1 MSPDNEPQPLTAP
14 VLTHARMVPNAD
26 HPDGFIRLAK
36 KDENGTDITS
46 TGWVRGVDLQT
57 GWTVDIQKNN
67 KKKTWQGTIT
77 RGPDRNQAG
86 QQYWTFAVQNKDDL
100 PDATEEETLTVTVTD
115 TSRQTS
121 LPIVSD
127 PQPDVVP

>member
-1 MSPDNEPQPLTAP
+1 MPADNEPQPLTAP

-46 TGWVRGVDLQT
+46 TGWVRGVDLQ
-57 GWTVDIQKNN
+57 
-67 KKKTWQGTIT
+67 TWQGTIT